1 MKRLLDVIVAGGVL
15 LLASPLLAVVSLAIK
30 LGSPGPVLYPAPRVG
45 RGGGT
50 FRMLKF
56 RTMVVNADRIGGSSS
71 PDDDPRITRIG
82 RILRRTK
89 LDELPQFFN
98 VLGGSMSL
106 VGPRPQIA
114 HDVAKYTDEERAILT
129 VQPGITDWA
138 SIRFHN
144 EGEILAGHA
153 DPDQAYIDLIRP
165 EKLRLCLEYVR
176 RRSLATDLA
185 IIWMTVRRLLGLPVV
200 LP

>member
-1 MKRLLDVIVAGGVL
+1 
-15 LLASPLLAVVSLAIK
+15 
-30 LGSPGPVLYPAPRVG
+30 
-45 RGGGT
+45 
-50 FRMLKF
+50 MLKF

-71 PDDDPRITRIG
+71 ADDDPRITAIG
-82 RILRRTK
+82 RWLRRTK
-89 LDELPQFFN
+89 LDELPQLFN

-129 VQPGITDWA
+129 VKPGITDWA

-144 EGEILAGHA
+144 EGAILAGHA

-176 RRSLATDLA
+176 RRSFGTDLS
-185 IIWMTVRRLLGLPVV
+185 ILWMTVRRLLGLPVTI
-200 LP
+200 P